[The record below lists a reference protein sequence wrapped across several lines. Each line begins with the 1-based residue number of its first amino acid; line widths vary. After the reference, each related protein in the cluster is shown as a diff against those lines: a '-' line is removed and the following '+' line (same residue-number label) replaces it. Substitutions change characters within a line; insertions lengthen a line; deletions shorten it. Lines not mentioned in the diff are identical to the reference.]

1 MIIDAHQHF
10 WKVSRGDYFWMTDD
24 VAPIRRDILPAD
36 LERFAPAL
44 GVTGSVLVQAAPTVA
59 ETDFLLDL
67 AAKSPLVRG
76 VVGWADLEASDL
88 ASTIDRLGRN
98 PKLKG
103 IRPMLQ
109 DIAET
114 NWILRPPVLRGLE
127 LVQAAGLRFDA
138 LIQPRHLDV
147 MLEVARRFPALPIVI
162 DHCAKPVIRDG
173 MDPGNRWRD
182 GISALA
188 EYEQIH
194 CKLSGLAT
202 EHGPGWQ
209 TETLAP
215 VSDHVL
221 GAFGPQRVMWGSD
234 WPVLELAGDYAGWLA
249 CARELT
255 AALDEAARERVFWRT
270 ASSFYG
276 LGDI

>member
-24 VAPIRRDILPAD
+24 VATIRRDILPAD
-36 LERFAPAL
+36 LERFAPSL
-44 GVTGSVLVQAAPTVA
+44 GIAGTVLVQAAPTVA
-59 ETDFLLDL
+59 ETAFLLKL
-67 AAKSPLVRG
+67 AAGSTLVRG
-76 VVGWADLEASDL
+76 VVGWVDFEAPDL
-88 ASTIDRLGRN
+88 APTLDRLQRN

-109 DIAET
+109 DIEQT
-114 NWILRPPVLRGLE
+114 DWILRPPVLRGLE
-127 LVQAAGLRFDA
+127 RVQDAGLRFDA

-147 MLEVARRFPALPIVI
+147 MLNVVQRFPALPIVI
-162 DHCAKPVIRDG
+162 DHCAKPVIRNG
-173 MDPGNRWRD
+173 TDPGNRWRD
-182 GISALA
+182 GMSALA
-188 EYEQIH
+188 EHAQVH

-202 EHGPGWQ
+202 EHGPGWSK
-209 TETLAP
+209 ETLAP
-215 VSDHVL
+215 VADHVL
-221 GAFGPQRVMWGSD
+221 RAFGPQRVMWGSD
-234 WPVLELAGDYAGWLA
+234 WPVLELAGDYESWLA

-255 AALDEAARERVFWRT
+255 ASLDEPARERVFWRT